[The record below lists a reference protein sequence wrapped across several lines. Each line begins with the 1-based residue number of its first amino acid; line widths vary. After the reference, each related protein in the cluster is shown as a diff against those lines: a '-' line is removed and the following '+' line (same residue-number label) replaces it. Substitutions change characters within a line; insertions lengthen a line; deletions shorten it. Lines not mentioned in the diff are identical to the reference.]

1 MARYTE
7 SGLRGLVRQLLME
20 ASGVE
25 VSAEIKNSAI
35 GSHTLLSIYAT
46 DAEGNA
52 VGNDLLTGG
61 EKGVDIPPG
70 KILTVNF
77 TPEDDSEAF
86 TFNFIPFMGTGVTKN
101 YDRTNFNRKFDITA
115 PKTIEIEEGY
125 DNAADEGDNV
135 EMTTEEIA
143 VLARGA
149 GEIYEIVE
157 DPTDPEFAY
166 AVYYTVAPTR
176 AVIIRAPEEDYKGDN
191 IVSSKGQEISPRRY
205 GGSFRKVAQ
214 ALMDKMKEAHPA
226 VDAAPAADT
235 E

>member
-20 ASGVE
+20 VKDVTATVT
-25 VSAEIKNSAI
+25 IKNSMRSTVEVAGI
-35 GSHTLLSIYAT
+35 F
-46 DAEGNA
+46 A
-52 VGNDLLTGG
+52 VSDTETASDLRGDVI
-61 EKGVDIPPG
+61 EPQQIEAG
-70 KILTVNF
+70 KSLAVAF
-77 TPEDDSEAF
+77 TPTDDSSD
-86 TFNFIPFMGTGVTKN
+86 FMVAIARPGGTGATPN
-101 YDRTNFNRKFDITA
+101 YGRQDAVYDF
-115 PKTIEIEEGY
+115 TI
-125 DNAADEGDNV
+125 DSSNKAAVAAGSFSDAGDKGDDA
-135 EMTTEEIA
+135 EMTTNEID

-176 AVIIRAPEEDYKGDN
+176 AVIIRAPEGDYKGDN

-214 ALMDKMKEAHPA
+214 ALMDKMKETYPA
-226 VDAAPAADT
+226 VEAAPAAVP